1 MTIRFTIPAAVALA
15 LPLGEMSTR
24 AEGFGLAQTT
34 FRFDQSRLPTGDIAV
49 LCARPM
55 ATFMLFELR
64 ALASRHDVADDNDL
78 LSEVARAI
86 EYTKTAL
93 AASRAIA

>member
-15 LPLGEMSTR
+15 LPLGEMGNR
-24 AEGFGLAQTT
+24 AEEFGLAQTT
-34 FRFDQSRLPTGDIAV
+34 FRFDQSRLPSGDVAV

-55 ATFMLFELR
+55 ATFLLFELR
-64 ALASRHDVADDNDL
+64 ALASRPDVAVDNN
-78 LSEVARAI
+78 LSSSVVLAI
-86 EYTKTAL
+86 EHAKTAL